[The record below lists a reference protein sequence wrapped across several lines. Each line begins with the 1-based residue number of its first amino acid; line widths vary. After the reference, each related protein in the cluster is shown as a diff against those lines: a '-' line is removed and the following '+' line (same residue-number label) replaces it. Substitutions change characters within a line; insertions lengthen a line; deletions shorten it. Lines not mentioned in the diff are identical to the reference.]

1 MHPVS
6 ACAGRRRGSR
16 CHPRPAPGEVVKE
29 TDVERTSSGDI
40 ITGIFVALDYAFARR
55 HLLVMPRGAG
65 GCGLRDPEGSQD
77 TAHGQGDMFPTFP
90 EGTEEQMALD
100 RRVLVIRKQ

>member
-6 ACAGRRRGSR
+6 ARAGRRRGKR
-16 CHPRPAPGEVVKE
+16 RHPRPAPGEVVRE
-29 TDVERTSSGDI
+29 TDVERTSPGDI
-40 ITGIFVALDYAFARR
+40 ITGIVVTLDYAFARR

-65 GCGLRDPEGSQD
+65 GCGLRDPGGSQD
-77 TAHGQGDMFPTFP
+77 TAHGQGDMFPAFP

-100 RRVLVIRKQ
+100 RPVLVVRKQ